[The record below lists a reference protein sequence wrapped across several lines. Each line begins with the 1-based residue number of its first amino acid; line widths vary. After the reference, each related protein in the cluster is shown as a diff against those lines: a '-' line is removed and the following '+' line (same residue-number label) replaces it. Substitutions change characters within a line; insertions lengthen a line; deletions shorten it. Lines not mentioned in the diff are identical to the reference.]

1 MASELLNN
9 PQLFETLGPR
19 EAHDTIRRI
28 IDEIR
33 SHPDEVMA
41 SYAAPDAFDLPQDYI
56 KSLHE
61 ERKGLLRHMGLENEA
76 IESTFNNP
84 GLYIRT
90 ISKTMIAGAQSR
102 GGLVVSTPKSNMY
115 NESEF
120 SVKTGIAHKEPEGDA
135 DVGEPYL
142 DTMFMANYMRDID
155 ASEDTKYRAKNW
167 RITSRLHAG
176 EGTPR
181 YEFSVDRSNKLRVA
195 KRLYDGRGQYSTL
208 PIHDEAEQLIL
219 VQALITDIYAN
230 RDDVE
235 DEEIMNLIKLEN
247 KFSAS

>member
-19 EAHDTIRRI
+19 EAHNTIRRI
-28 IDEIR
+28 IDEII
-33 SHPDEVMA
+33 SHPEEVMA
-41 SYAAPDAFDLPQDYI
+41 SYATPDEFDLPQDYI
-56 KSLHE
+56 KALQE
-61 ERKGLLRHMGLENEA
+61 ERKGLLRQLGLEDEA
-76 IESTFNNP
+76 VENTFNNP

-90 ISKTMIAGAQSR
+90 IANTMIAGAQTR
-102 GGLVVSTPKSNMY
+102 GGLVNSAPKSNMY

-142 DTMFMANYMRDID
+142 DTMFMANYTRDID
-155 ASEDTKYRAKNW
+155 APEGTKYRAKNW
-167 RITSRLHAG
+167 RITSRFHAG
-176 EGTPR
+176 EGTTR

-195 KRLYDGRGQYSTL
+195 KRFYDNRGQYSTL
-208 PIHDEAEQLIL
+208 PVEDKVEQLIL
-219 VQALITDIYAN
+219 LQALITDIYAN

-235 DEEIMNLIKLEN
+235 DKEIMELIRLEN